1 MIIRGKKREKEKGK
15 EKGKE
20 KEKTEGEQGIREEK
34 DETAP
39 EKDREGKADAQHLEI
54 ARQNSVEAVKK
65 ATGDSGARTPE
76 IPGDTGGQ
84 PPHALD
90 QQLVSAKLEV
100 RAAKLP
106 DMMCAISSLDL
117 GQVRRSRDCDSTIN
131 CRMKIR
137 K

>member
-1 MIIRGKKREKEKGK
+1 MIIRGKKREKEKEK

-34 DETAP
+34 DEAAP

-54 ARQNSVEAVKK
+54 ARQNSVEAAKK
-65 ATGDSGARTPE
+65 AAGDSGARTPE
-76 IPGDTGGQ
+76 IPGDTGG
-84 PPHALD
+84 PPHSLD

-100 RAAKLP
+100 RAKLP

-117 GQVRRSRDCDSTIN
+117 GQVCRSRDCDSTSY
-131 CRMKIR
+131 
-137 K
+137 